1 MRVLIAEDDKT
12 SRRVLEAALVKWGYE
27 VVAACDGNEAW
38 ELISAPDSPGLLI
51 LDWMMPEID
60 GVELCRRIRQH
71 DENTPKYIIL
81 LTALG
86 GKQGIVWGLKAG
98 ANDYIIKPFDN
109 DELHARVKAGER
121 VLKLQS
127 ALADNVEKLELQIKN
142 RKQAE
147 EALKKAKEDAETSN
161 RKLLEVNRQ
170 LKEETARAN
179 AMAEEARK
187 ADKTK
192 SEFLANM
199 SHEIR
204 TPMNPVI
211 GFTEMLLDTDL
222 DETQIDYVKM
232 IKGSGEALLSLINDI
247 LDFSKIEAGKLH
259 LEAVDFDPEL
269 LAYDVCELIRPKIQ
283 SKPIEILCHIG
294 DNLPS
299 RVKGDPARF
308 RQVLSNLLGN
318 ASKFTESGEIE
329 LWFDLEAEEVDRV
342 KLHATIRDTGIGV
355 PEHKLSTIFTPFQ
368 QADGST
374 TRRYGGTGLGLSI
387 CKQIGDLMHGDV
399 WAESPADCGFKED
412 TKIKNQKSKTGG
424 PGSIFHF
431 TAWLGKADDKE
442 AMAIAPVSLSG
453 KKVLV
458 IDDNQTNLD
467 ILTHM
472 LKSIGMDVVSL
483 GSGNEVISDLQKAV
497 ENDSPFDLCI
507 SDMQMPSVSGYEVA
521 KRIRNPKHAFSDLKL
536 IAVSSLMERDA
547 QTCEEAGFD
556 GFLAKPIRRDKLFQ
570 MLEGVMGERGEELEA
585 QNSFSRP
592 PAGRSLRRRARSHSG
607 EVGKLKGKDGSE
619 RATIATQYSVR
630 EDKKHSVRI
639 LLAEDNPVNQKLAK
653 MMLTKAGYRVDLVN
667 NGQEAFEKY
676 TSSPQDF
683 DLILMD
689 VQMPRMDGI
698 EATKAIRAKGF
709 SAIPIVALTAHAM
722 KGDNEMCIEAGMNDY
737 ITKPIKREI
746 VFETLEKWVF
756 SKEDQFGRTSSR

>member
-1 MRVLIAEDDKT
+1 MRVLIAEDDNT
-12 SRRVLEAALVKWGYE
+12 SRRVLQAALVKWGYE
-27 VVAACDGNEAW
+27 VVAACDGDEAW
-38 ELISAPDSPGLLI
+38 ELISAPDSPDLLI

-71 DENTPKYIIL
+71 DENAPKYVIL

-86 GKQGIVWGLKAG
+86 GKQGIVWGLEAG
-98 ANDYIIKPFDN
+98 ANDYITKPFDN

-127 ALADNVEKLELQIKN
+127 ALADNVKKLEMEIIN

-147 EALKKAKEDAETSN
+147 EALKKAKEDAEASN
-161 RKLLEVNRQ
+161 RKVLEVNRH
-170 LKEETARAN
+170 LEEETARAN
-179 AMAEEARK
+179 AMADEARK
-187 ADKTK
+187 ADKAK

-204 TPMNPVI
+204 NPMNPVI

-222 DETQIDYVKM
+222 DETQIDYVNM
-232 IKGSGEALLSLINDI
+232 IKRSGEALLSLINDI

-299 RVKGDPARF
+299 RVKGDPARL
-308 RQVLSNLLGN
+308 RQVLSNLMGN

-342 KLHATIRDTGIGV
+342 KLHATVRDTGIGV
-355 PEHKLSTIFTPFQ
+355 PEHDLSTIFMPFQ

-387 CKQIGDLMHGDV
+387 CKQIANLIHGDV

-412 TKIKNQKSKTGG
+412 TQIQNPKSKIGG

-472 LKSIGMDVVSL
+472 LKSMGMDVVSL

-507 SDMQMPSVSGYEVA
+507 SDIQMPGVSGYEVA
-521 KRIRNPKHAFSDLKL
+521 KRIRNTKHAFSDLKL

-570 MLEGVMGERGEELEA
+570 MLERVMGEREQKLEA
-585 QNSFSRP
+585 HSAVRLRAGAFGGELVATPAKSASSFSR
-592 PAGRSLRRRARSHSG
+592 RSRPD

-619 RATIATQYSVR
+619 RAPIATQYSVR

-653 MMLTKAGYRVDLVN
+653 MMLTKAGYRVDLAN
-667 NGQEAFEKY
+667 NGQEAFDKY

-689 VQMPRMDGI
+689 IQMPRMDGI
-698 EATKAIRAKGF
+698 EATKAIRNWEDKFEVQSSERLKAQISF
-709 SAIPIVALTAHAM
+709 SRRSHSGLSARLR
-722 KGDNEMCIEAGMNDY
+722 AGAY
-737 ITKPIKREI
+737 GGEPGGCGPQAGE
-746 VFETLEKWVF
+746 V
-756 SKEDQFGRTSSR
+756 G

>member
-12 SRRVLEAALVKWGYE
+12 SRRVLEAALLKWGYE

-38 ELISAPDSPGLLI
+38 ELISAPDSPDLLI

-71 DENTPKYIIL
+71 DENAPKYVIL

-86 GKQGIVWGLKAG
+86 GKQGIVWGLEAG
-98 ANDYIIKPFDN
+98 ANDYITKPFDN

-127 ALADNVEKLELQIKN
+127 ALADNVEKLEMEIEN

-147 EALKKAKEDAETSN
+147 EALKKANEDAEASN
-161 RKLLEVNRQ
+161 RRLLEVNRQ
-170 LKEETARAN
+170 LREATARAN
-179 AMAEEARK
+179 VMAEKARK
-187 ADKTK
+187 ANKTK

-232 IKGSGEALLSLINDI
+232 VKSSGEALLSLINDI

-269 LAYDVCELIRPKIQ
+269 LAYDVCELVRPKVQ

-308 RQVLSNLLGN
+308 RQVLNNLMGN

-329 LWFDLEAEEVDRV
+329 LWFDVEAEEVDRV

-355 PEHKLSTIFTPFQ
+355 PEHNLSTIFVPFQ

-387 CKQIGDLMHGDV
+387 CKQIADLMHGNV

-412 TKIKNQKSKTGG
+412 TEIQNPKSEIGG

-431 TAWLGKADDKE
+431 TAWLGEADGKE

-458 IDDNQTNLD
+458 VDDNQTNLD
-467 ILTHM
+467 ILTHI
-472 LKSIGMDVVSL
+472 LKSTGMDVASL
-483 GSGNEVISDLQKAV
+483 RSGNEVIPALQKAV

-507 SDMQMPSVSGYEVA
+507 SDIQMPGVSGYEVA
-521 KRIRNPKHAFSDLKL
+521 KGIRNAKHAFSGLPL
-536 IAVSSLMERDA
+536 VALSSLKDA

-556 GFLAKPIRRDKLFQ
+556 GFLSKPIRRDKLFQ
-570 MLEGVMGERGEELEA
+570 MLERVMGEGAEKLEA
-585 QNSFSRP
+585 HSAVVATRGSP
-592 PAGRSLRRRARSHSG
+592 PEAVARRRAKS
-607 EVGKLKGKDGSE
+607 
-619 RATIATQYSVR
+619 A
-630 EDKKHSVRI
+630 
-639 LLAEDNPVNQKLAK
+639 
-653 MMLTKAGYRVDLVN
+653 
-667 NGQEAFEKY
+667 
-676 TSSPQDF
+676 SS
-683 DLILMD
+683 
-689 VQMPRMDGI
+689 
-698 EATKAIRAKGF
+698 K
-709 SAIPIVALTAHAM
+709 
-722 KGDNEMCIEAGMNDY
+722 
-737 ITKPIKREI
+737 
-746 VFETLEKWVF
+746 
-756 SKEDQFGRTSSR
+756 